1 MLPFLSATPGN
12 AEGECKLVMFYFV
25 VLMESQHF
33 VSWREGRKYI
43 GIFKMEVAGGVRDK
57 ARNYLDL

>member
-1 MLPFLSATPGN
+1 MQ
-12 AEGECKLVMFYFV
+12 VMFYFV
-25 VLMESQHF
+25 VLMDSQHF